1 MEEAFFENARV
12 DALAMERLTFSPHV
26 VSPYGFCGMTVVTEH
41 APHELSEVLA
51 AVAARGGGLNATE
64 RLAVALQVA
73 RGVADVHH
81 GLERDGRTSLIHN
94 DMNLANLRVT
104 GDGRPVLND
113 FNIAQ
118 LVMHDR
124 HTGRPCPF
132 ASRFPNP
139 QWRSPE
145 EQVYSQEETD
155 HRPPVVT
162 EKIDVYALGNILYRL
177 AVGSSPWKK
186 PDGSKMTA
194 EEKLEVARKKREKGQ
209 TPAIPSSISDE
220 AKNDPA
226 LRLLLEAV
234 DRCFQFRPEDR
245 PTARQVVQLL
255 SKDSIA

>member
-1 MEEAFFENARV
+1 
-12 DALAMERLTFSPHV
+12 
-26 VSPYGFCGMTVVTEH
+26 VVTEH
-41 APHELSEVLA
+41 APHELSEVLTA
-51 AVAARGGGLNATE
+51 PGRGSLMNTTE

-81 GLERDGRTSLIHN
+81 GLEPTGQTSLVHN
-94 DMNLANLRVT
+94 DLNLANLRVT
-104 GDGRPVLND
+104 KDGRPVLND

-118 LVMHDR
+118 LLMRDR
-124 HTGRPCPF
+124 KTGGACPF

-186 PDGSKMTA
+186 ADGSKMTVD
-194 EEKLEVARKKREKGQ
+194 EKLEVARKKKEAGQ
-209 TPAIPSSISDE
+209 TPDVPASVVEQAMTDPS
-220 AKNDPA
+220 
-226 LRLLLEAV
+226 LRVLLDAV
-234 DRCFQFRPEDR
+234 DRCFQLHPDDR
-245 PTARQVVQLL
+245 PTAIEVVRIL
-255 SKDSIA
+255 SQEPRAAMAEVRTRMG